1 MRIKKEND
9 IFAYFEIVKELEPE
23 NILDAGMF
31 LKRMGSV
38 SRQMMNQGISEE
50 IQLYGIDFFLEIS
63 LPAWNN
69 VYDKIYTWQDF
80 LQEKKQYH
88 LGVVLGS
95 GELEKYRD
103 VGEIIERMRS
113 CCRYLLLGDLPE
125 KCKESIVNFKVQEI
139 KIEGEVYYFVD
150 NSKEWTSECM

>member
-50 IQLYGIDFFLEIS
+50 IQLYGIDFFPEIS

-80 LQEKKQYH
+80 LQAKKQYH
-88 LGVVLGS
+88 LGVVWGVENWKNI
-95 GELEKYRD
+95 GMWGR
-103 VGEIIERMRS
+103 
-113 CCRYLLLGDLPE
+113 LLRG
-125 KCKESIVNFKVQEI
+125 
-139 KIEGEVYYFVD
+139 
-150 NSKEWTSECM
+150 